1 MQNNNKQKKCT
12 TNIANAKQKQD
23 LKTQG
28 KIPAQIKMCFKWI
41 HCNNNDA
48 CYNYRPF
55 ITWFGDPC
63 SAVELEGCKF
73 STGLHKYIL
82 PFLM

>member
-28 KIPAQIKMCFKWI
+28 KIPAQIKNVFQM
-41 HCNNNDA
+41 D
-48 CYNYRPF
+48 
-55 ITWFGDPC
+55 
-63 SAVELEGCKF
+63 SLQQ
-73 STGLHKYIL
+73 
-82 PFLM
+82 